1 MARIGIMTFLH
12 NDNYGSSLQAYALQ
26 RVIRT
31 LGYECEHIDY
41 LPDRAEKIR
50 NLIGSGNHPKLI
62 IDGLRKRSVKAGQE
76 GARKKSGAIPAF
88 YRECMQ
94 LSPVCRNRLELAEQ
108 AGKYDI
114 LLCGSD
120 QIWNPVWLN
129 PAYFLT
135 FAPAAMPKIAYAASL
150 GIRTMPA
157 PGKVRKIRKWTR
169 DFRAVSVREEEG
181 ADLLEQ
187 MTGTRADVMP
197 DPVCLLDR
205 AAWEETAAP
214 APEGE
219 PYILCYFIGENEE
232 YASRVKRLQAETGLR
247 VLDIP
252 VNAASYRSG
261 RELLDGIGPREF
273 LGAVRNAAALCT
285 DSFHGLAFATIF
297 GVRTE
302 LIRRYR
308 EDDPESKNSRVDH
321 FLRLVNEKGMEQ
333 IREEGTA
340 WLRDALSK
348 NQ

>member
-94 LSPVCRNRLELAEQ
+94 LSPVCRNRRELAEQ

-135 FAPAAMPKIAYAASL
+135 FAPEEMPKIAYAASL

-157 PGKVRKIRKWTR
+157 GGKVR
-169 DFRAVSVREEEG
+169 
-181 ADLLEQ
+181 
-187 MTGTRADVMP
+187 
-197 DPVCLLDR
+197 
-205 AAWEETAAP
+205 
-214 APEGE
+214 
-219 PYILCYFIGENEE
+219 
-232 YASRVKRLQAETGLR
+232 
-247 VLDIP
+247 
-252 VNAASYRSG
+252 
-261 RELLDGIGPREF
+261 
-273 LGAVRNAAALCT
+273 
-285 DSFHGLAFATIF
+285 
-297 GVRTE
+297 
-302 LIRRYR
+302 
-308 EDDPESKNSRVDH
+308 
-321 FLRLVNEKGMEQ
+321 
-333 IREEGTA
+333 
-340 WLRDALSK
+340 
-348 NQ
+348 